1 MNKKLKEKLQ
11 TKEATIGIVGLGYVG
26 LPTAFEKAKNGY
38 DVIGFDVSNEKIVM
52 INHGRNYISDVDDFE
67 FEQLVQA
74 KKIRATM
81 EFAELKDVDV
91 VFICVPTPI
100 TKDKQPDLRFV
111 ETATEQIAKYIKK
124 GTLVILESTTYPGTT
139 EEIMV
144 PKIQEKGFIVGK
156 DVFVAYSPERIDPGN
171 QTYTLENTPK
181 VVGGVTEACTE
192 VASLAVGKNAFPV
205 SSTKIAE
212 MAKVFENTFRF
223 INIGLVNETAM
234 LCEKMGIDTREM
246 IEASGTKPYGFMAF
260 QPGPG
265 IGGHCIPVD
274 PFYLTWKAE
283 KMGEKTKMIDLAGK
297 INDGMSRYVVDQ
309 SMKYLNKHKKALNG
323 SKVAIL
329 GVAYKKDINDL
340 RESPVLPIIKEMIDE
355 GAQVLLCDP
364 HVSQV
369 KIGQTVLPI
378 HSDEKDKIKEADLV
392 LLTTDHSAFDYD
404 YIAKHASIIFDT
416 RNGFKGVKDIKADYY
431 KL

>member
-1 MNKKLKEKLQ
+1 MNEVLKQKLR
-11 TKEATIGIVGLGYVG
+11 TKQATVGIVGLGYVG
-26 LPTAFEKAKNGY
+26 LPTAFEKAKDGY
-38 DVIGFDVSNEKIVM
+38 NVIGFDVSDEKVTL
-52 INHGRNYISDVDDFE
+52 INQGKNYISDVDDERFQ
-67 FEQLVQA
+67 QLVETG
-74 KKIRATM
+74 KIRATM
-81 EFAELKDVDV
+81 DFSKMSEVDV

-100 TKDKQPDLRFV
+100 TENKQPDLRFV
-111 ETATEQIAKYIKK
+111 EVATKHIAQNIKK

-139 EEIMV
+139 EEIIVPMV
-144 PKIQEKGFIVGK
+144 EKRGFVIGK

-171 QTYTLENTPK
+171 QTFTLENTPK

-192 VASLAVGKNAFPV
+192 VAALAIGKNAYSV
-205 SSTKIAE
+205 TSTKVAE

-234 LCEKMGIDTREM
+234 LCEKMGIDTWEM
-246 IEASGTKPYGFMAF
+246 IKASGTKPYGFMAF

-283 KMGEKTKMIDLAGK
+283 QMGEKTKMIELAGQ

-309 SMKYLNKHKKALNG
+309 SMKFLNKKKKALNG
-323 SKVAIL
+323 SKVAVL

-340 RESPVLPIIKEMIDE
+340 RESPVLPIIKELVDE
-355 GAQVLLCDP
+355 GANVVLCDP
-364 HVSQV
+364 HVPHV
-369 KIGQTVLPI
+369 KIGKTMLPI
-378 HSDEKDKIKEADLV
+378 HQDEKEKVKEADLV
-392 LLTTDHSAFDYD
+392 LLTTDHSAFDYE
-404 YIAKHASIIFDT
+404 YIAEHASIIFDT
-416 RNGFKGVKDIKADYY
+416 RNGFKGVQNIKADYY